1 MNELYHHG
9 IKGQKWGIRRYQNP
23 DGSLTAKGIERYSGN
38 KGVAKYLYDKSDYRN
53 KTKKQTQ
60 TVGSLFGAVGGVR
73 FLNRERLRMLTNENL
88 SKRTALDLVE
98 TAAFAAGITAITY
111 MALEGQYVN
120 KFNNKNSQEY
130 REAREYLRRQGV
142 NV

>member
-9 IKGQKWGIRRYQNP
+9 IKGQKWGVRRYQNP
-23 DGSLTAKGIERYSGN
+23 DGTLTTKGIKRYSGK
-38 KGVAKYLYDKSDYRN
+38 KGVAKYLYDKSNYRN
-53 KTKKQTQ
+53 KTNKETQ
-60 TVGSLFGAVGGVR
+60 VVGSLFGAIGGAR
-73 FLNRERLRMLTNENL
+73 FLYREGLRMRTNENL
-88 SKRTALDLVE
+88 SKLTVLDLVP
-98 TAAFAAGITAITY
+98 TAAFAAGITAITH

>member
-9 IKGQKWGIRRYQNP
+9 VKGQKWGVRRYQNP
-23 DGSLTAKGIERYSGN
+23 DGTLTTKGIKRYSGK

-53 KTKKQTQ
+53 KTKEDTQ
-60 TVGSLFGAVGGVR
+60 IVGSLFGAVGAARYVVR
-73 FLNRERLRMLTNENL
+73 EGRRIRNNDL
-88 SKRTALDLVE
+88 SKASTLDLIG
-98 TAAFAAGITAITY
+98 TAAFAAGITAITH